1 MESNNK
7 ENIDNKILKIA
18 QIIFKRKTINIKS
31 TINNIQEWDSLN
43 HLRLMIDL
51 QKKFKIKFE
60 LNEIINI
67 NTLKKWSK
75 LIKKKKLK
83 IK

>member
-7 ENIDNKILKIA
+7 ENIDKKILKIA
-18 QIIFKRKTINIKS
+18 QIIFKKKKIDIKS

-75 LIKKKKLK
+75 LIQKKLK